1 MDDFNS
7 YAKKDGDKKQKNIY
21 DLVGELASKFDG
33 KNTNELLSAIYKEA
47 RKGKENGT
55 LSNAEIDNFVSVL
68 SPFFSEKQRSYLIK
82 IASELKKI

>member
-33 KNTNELLSAIYKEA
+33 KNTNELLSAI
-47 RKGKENGT
+47 
-55 LSNAEIDNFVSVL
+55 
-68 SPFFSEKQRSYLIK
+68 
-82 IASELKKI
+82 